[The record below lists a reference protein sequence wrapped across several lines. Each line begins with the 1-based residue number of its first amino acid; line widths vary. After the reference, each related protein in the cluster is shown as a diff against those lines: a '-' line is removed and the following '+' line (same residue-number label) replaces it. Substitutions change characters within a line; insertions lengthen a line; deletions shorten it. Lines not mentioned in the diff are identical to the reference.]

1 MGFSIKKGEREL
13 YTMKQACEQTG
24 LPYETLKFYC
34 NQGLVPNVK
43 RDSQNRR
50 IFSDKDIA
58 WINSLSCLKNCNMGI
73 AEMKEYLQLCLQGQG
88 TIPERKVMLERKRR
102 ELELERQRIQDSIA
116 YIDWKQGFYDDI
128 LSGKQEYF
136 SNLSLSDII
145 QTRF

>member
-1 MGFSIKKGEREL
+1 M

-24 LPYETLKFYC
+24 LSYETLKFYC

-73 AEMKEYLQLCLQGQG
+73 AEMKEYLQLCLQGQA

-136 SNLSLSDII
+136 SNLSLSDRKEHIP
-145 QTRF
+145 